1 MLRTGTLPL
10 QPAEL
15 ECVLNRT
22 IMHLT
27 PNDLW
32 RSTGGLWKTP
42 ASPREMECA
51 AEFGVAAFHKGRV
64 SAWQLLLVSCADH
77 PCVLMEKKKSVYRRD
92 YSLYTGTHYTFLDL
106 CFVWCCPNPQLS
118 GLGFL
123 FHTSIVI
130 WNFTICMGP
139 WRSQPS
145 KELVFAYN
153 IQFSSPK
160 KIKKGNLQFR
170 HDLDWIL
177 SNVRQVVTLYEKLQ
191 CCALTSSSQP
201 LILSG
206 TSWNWYK
213 EGRWGIG
220 QKKTSALPWFLQRQQ
235 TQLVN
240 TVQLIF
246 PKLFLS
252 NRLDSKE
259 GLFG

>member
-1 MLRTGTLPL
+1 MICDAAQEGSGKPLPRPGKWNVL
-10 QPAEL
+10 PNL
-15 ECVLNRT
+15 EWLHFTRVGCLPGSYCLFPVQT
-22 IMHLT
+22 I
-27 PNDLW
+27 PVC
-32 RSTGGLWKTP
+32 SWK
-42 ASPREMECA
+42 
-51 AEFGVAAFHKGRV
+51 
-64 SAWQLLLVSCADH
+64 
-77 PCVLMEKKKSVYRRD
+77 KKKSVYRRD